1 MVLSVLGCATRSIH
15 DFVRTELQTVL
26 AIACGD
32 RNDRTMHPFASRSW
46 SNHPLMEVGK
56 GMHS

>member
-15 DFVRTELQTVL
+15 DFVRPELQTLL

-32 RNDRTMHPFASRSW
+32 RNDRTMQPLASRSE
-46 SNHPLMEVGK
+46 SNHPFGERWG
-56 GMHS
+56 